1 MPTRTQRSVRNVVAG
16 VATKV
21 GLLAAGFVTRTV
33 FVHELGVELL
43 GVNALLL
50 SVVMVLSIAELGVNT
65 AFMYA
70 LYGPLARGD
79 QESVSSI
86 VTYARR
92 VYRYVAGA
100 ILGLGLLVLP
110 DPGSPGD
117 VPDGRHILLYFGELL
132 VDAAVLYLVTT
143 GLRCS
148 RQTSGLIAPRST
160 RSPSHWRAT
169 SSKSVRCC

>member
-1 MPTRTQRSVRNVVAG
+1 M
-16 VATKV
+16 
-21 GLLAAGFVTRTV
+21 
-33 FVHELGVELL
+33 ELL

-110 DPGSPGD
+110 ILDRL
-117 VPDGRHILLYFGELL
+117 VTLPDTRHILLYFLVLL
-132 VDAAVLYLVTT
+132 VDAAVVYLVTDRIV
-143 GLRCS
+143 LL
-148 RQTSGLIAPRST
+148 QETSGLIAPRST